1 MEITELQREEEKAWD
16 EYVYNSNNSTFYHQ
30 IGWRN
35 VVART
40 YKHRPVYLVA
50 KEGGE
55 LKGILPMFLMKSIFL
70 QEVGLSSCW
79 ASQWGFASE
88 RG

>member
-16 EYVYNSNNSTFYHQ
+16 EYVHNSNNSTFYHQ

-40 YKHRPVYLVA
+40 YKHKQFCGA
-50 KEGGE
+50 KENSV
-55 LKGILPMFLMKSIFL
+55 LARRKGF
-70 QEVGLSSCW
+70 
-79 ASQWGFASE
+79 
-88 RG
+88 

>member
-1 MEITELQREEEKAWD
+1 MEITELQRGEEKAWD
-16 EYVYNSNNSTFYHQ
+16 SYVYNSNNSTFYHQ

-55 LKGILPMFLMKSIFL
+55 IKRRNKGNPAYVLD
-70 QEVGLSSCW
+70 E
-79 ASQWGFASE
+79 E
-88 RG
+88 RDFW